1 MYSPF
6 LLPLSRLKLAHPCMS
21 TGIVSQR
28 CAGCR
33 VQPGGGLVPPSE
45 RACDR
50 AFPGSSGA
58 SDGSGSDAPEAP
70 SQYSTEVSAPSLPP
84 GGPAGL
90 HTAACLLH
98 FLSSPRRVLPP
109 LWRYLY
115 LTAVCSGFP
124 CRKQAAERPGCGRA
138 GTLCLSCTGVAR
150 CNACCEPDPSPQTHP
165 PAPFPLTFTLRR
177 PSPHSTTA
185 SISGCW
191 YVYLTNAYGTGWQQH
206 ADPLLG
212 FFRGLLEP
220 PTNIIFSVPALH
232 VCCGLSVGA
241 AGLQNLRTSHDPL
254 VWLAWVGAARMANA
268 DGGSHFCQ
276 YQNVRQQD
284 DFSCMSS
291 PYAVTFHC
299 S

>member
-1 MYSPF
+1 MPPRRPASTAPRYPPRPSPQAALPDCTQ
-6 LLPLSRLKLAHPCMS
+6 LL
-21 TGIVSQR
+21 
-28 CAGCR
+28 
-33 VQPGGGLVPPSE
+33 
-45 RACDR
+45 AC
-50 AFPGSSGA
+50 SIS
-58 SDGSGSDAPEAP
+58 
-70 SQYSTEVSAPSLPP
+70 
-84 GGPAGL
+84 
-90 HTAACLLH
+90 CL
-98 FLSSPRRVLPP
+98 PRRVLPP

-165 PAPFPLTFTLRR
+165 PAPFPHTFTSHTLRR
-177 PSPHSTTA
+177 PSPHPTTA

-291 PYAVTFHC
+291 PYTVTFHC